1 MSTKNISLD
10 EDAYNRLKKLKDD
23 GESFSD
29 VVKKVTDERS
39 LKEIAGIISNEEAS
53 EMKERIRK
61 DREESRKRLDKIADR
76 L

>member
-10 EDAYNRLKKLKDD
+10 EDAYNRLKNLKDE

-29 VVKKVTDERS
+29 VVKKVTNERS
-39 LKEIAGIISNEEAS
+39 LKEIAGIISDEEADL
-53 EMKERIRK
+53 MKEKISEN
-61 DREESRKRLDKIADR
+61 REESLKRLDKVADS

>member
-10 EDAYNRLKKLKDD
+10 EDAYNRLKNLKND

-29 VVKKVTDERS
+29 VVKKVTEERS
-39 LKEIAGIISNEEAS
+39 LKEIAGIISDAEAS

-61 DREESRKRLDKIADR
+61 DRKKSRKKTEEIAERL
-76 L
+76 